1 MKLKIYLI
9 TTLFIL
15 LSATFSQTIFA
26 QTAKKQAKVLTQGEM
41 DKREVTKF
49 ANSFV
54 KSFLKIQDIRKMPEH
69 FFAENFKTNFGNS
82 NFNINDVESKGDNL
96 SKLTPF
102 EQNVLSANFWALVSA
117 VASLKDLSKVKEDKF
132 INTFPPS
139 IVSAFKTSRLLRAF
153 VDEDSKNDSL
163 ENEDNLSDEL
173 KQKIMQ
179 EYENDLS
186 RISIKMRNHL
196 GKFAEIS
203 SKNFTVNRAKQFK
216 YYPADLCKAE
226 KCLGLPENTP
236 IFSIHEFMLCLRIA
250 KIKNRLKII
259 QIYFVAMED

>member
-1 MKLKIYLI
+1 MKLKIYAI

-15 LSATFSQTIFA
+15 LSATFSQTVSA
-26 QTAKKQAKVLTQGEM
+26 QTAKQPKVLTQDEL
-41 DKREVTKF
+41 DKRKVEKF
-49 ANSFV
+49 AKSFV
-54 KSFLKIQDIRKMPEH
+54 DSFLKIKDIEKMPKQ
-69 FFAENFKTNFGNS
+69 FFAENFKTNFSKS
-82 NFNINDVESKGDNL
+82 NFNINDIESKGHNL
-96 SKLTPF
+96 SQLTPF
-102 EQNVLSANFWALVSA
+102 KQNVLSANFWALVSA

-139 IVSAFKTSRLLRAF
+139 IVSEFKTSRLLRAF
-153 VDEDSKNDSL
+153 VDEDSKNDPL
-163 ENEDNLSDEL
+163 ENEDNLPDEL
-173 KQKIMQ
+173 KQKIMR

-186 RISIKMRNHL
+186 RISIKMRKHL
-196 GKFAEIS
+196 GKFAKTS
-203 SKNFTVNRAKQFK
+203 SKNLTVNRAKQFK